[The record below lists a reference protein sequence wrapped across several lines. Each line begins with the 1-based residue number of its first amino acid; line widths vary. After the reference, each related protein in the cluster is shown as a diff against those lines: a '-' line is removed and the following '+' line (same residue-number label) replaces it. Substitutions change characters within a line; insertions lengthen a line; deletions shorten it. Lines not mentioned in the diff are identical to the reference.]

1 MRDGGHEARVS
12 VADVARKGI
21 YGVGALEGLRG
32 EITIADGEVWITE
45 GDVPRPITHHDADAN
60 ATVLFVAEVHEWR
73 AMRVETRVEPQ
84 DVDTYVQ
91 TQAQLAG
98 LDVARPFPFLIDGAL
113 APLRL
118 HVVAGECPIR
128 ARALSR
134 AMRTLA
140 FELAVDSIEGRIVG
154 IYAPDSSG
162 VVCHGGS
169 NLHAHAVLEQDG
181 GLTGHVEVFGI
192 AAGAVLVLPVR

>member
-1 MRDGGHEARVS
+1 MRDGEHEARVS

-21 YGVGALEGLRG
+21 YGVGALDGLRG
-32 EITIADGEVWITE
+32 EITIANGEVWITE
-45 GDVPRPITHHDADAN
+45 GDVPRPVTHHDADAH

-73 AMRVETRVEPQ
+73 AVRVETRVEPQ
-84 DVDTYVQ
+84 DVDTYVK

-98 LDVARPFPFLIDGAL
+98 IDVARPFPFLVDGAL

-118 HVVAGECPIR
+118 HVVAGECPMR
-128 ARALSR
+128 ARAL
-134 AMRTLA
+134 A
-140 FELAVDSIEGRIVG
+140 FELEVDSVEGRIVG
-154 IYAPDSSG
+154 IYAKDSSG

-169 NLHAHAVLEQDG
+169 NMHAHAVLEQDG

-192 AAGAVLVLPVR
+192 AAGAMLVLPVR